1 MRHASIPVFSRR
13 SFRALVALLAVQ
25 SLSGCAAAVTT
36 PLVIAHRGA
45 SGYLPEHTLEA
56 YGLGIEQGADIIE
69 PDLVATRDG
78 HLVARHEPNIT
89 ATTDVASRP
98 EFADR
103 RRSYVVDGRVEDG
116 WFTIDFTLA
125 ELRTL
130 RAVQPRPERPQQH
143 NGRFLIPTFAEVI
156 ELAQREGRARGRPIG
171 VYPET
176 KHPTWHCERGLPLEE
191 AMLAALRAA
200 GWTQRTDPVFLQSFE
215 SGNLRWLRSRT
226 DLRLVQLVDA
236 DGLSPAGRPLP
247 AVRWSGTGACRLYP
261 QGELPQD
268 FDDPASFE
276 TIAQYAD
283 VIAPWKR
290 YLVGVDPSDRLAPA
304 SRFIGF
310 AKQAGL
316 AVHTWTFRNEA
327 AMLAADYGGDPLR
340 EYAQFYALGIDG
352 LFSDFP
358 DTAIAARDQFI
369 AKRGYSTS
377 KR

>member
-1 MRHASIPVFSRR
+1 MRHV
-13 SFRALVALLAVQ
+13 LLFTCIAM
-25 SLSGCAAAVTT
+25 LGGCTT
-36 PLVIAHRGA
+36 SMTLPLVIAHRGA

-56 YGLGIEQGADIIE
+56 YRLGIEQGADIIE

-78 HLVARHEPNIT
+78 RLVARHEPNIT

-98 EFADR
+98 EFSDR
-103 RRSYVVDGRVEDG
+103 KRRYVVDGREEEG
-116 WFTIDFTLA
+116 WFTVDFTLA

-130 RAVQPRPERPQQH
+130 RAVQARPERPQQY
-143 NGRFLIPTFAEVI
+143 NGQFLIPTFEEVI
-156 ELAQREGRARGRPIG
+156 ELAQREGRERGRVIG

-191 AMLAALRAA
+191 PMLAALRDA
-200 GWTQRTDPVFLQSFE
+200 GWTRRTDPVFLQSFE

-226 DLRLVQLVDA
+226 DLRLVQLIDA
-236 DGLSPAGRPLP
+236 DGLMPDGRPRP
-247 AVRWSGTGACRLYP
+247 SARWTSSGSCTLYP

-268 FDDPASFE
+268 FDAAASFA
-276 TIAQYAD
+276 TVAQYAD

-290 YLVGVDPSDRLAPA
+290 YLVGVDASNRLVPP
-304 SRFIGF
+304 SRFVEL

-327 AMLAADYGGDPLR
+327 AMLASDYGDDPLR
-340 EYAQFYALGIDG
+340 EYVQFYELGIDG

-358 DTAIAARDQFI
+358 DTAVAARSQFFG
-369 AKRGYSTS
+369 KRGYNTS